1 MPRRS
6 RQPSPRELAPGCLTV
21 RLGKGTV
28 EGMSVSPYWLFGLI
42 GFLLLGG
49 AELRADDDRQRVWQE
64 ARTFK
69 QDCATATSE
78 ELPSLIERFGRME
91 DSYTKGSTFIA
102 LAEAWFRLQPLP
114 VKAVFSSEETPLPPL
129 PEGFQD
135 ELIAALRRYQEVNA
149 PFEKLSASALKGEAK
164 IDFQAH
170 EADYW
175 KLLTEMLTGQGGPF
189 TERVLAFRWG
199 HWCGTGSERFYAPQS
214 RAILMALLQDQRWA
228 EAVGASLGTRA
239 EGPMRGTARV
249 LSSLVSDPVA
259 VVAGGL
265 AFQSLP
271 PHDYYKH
278 QGMTGLLGLMAMLSG
293 DERVRLLT
301 VLASWVSPDSRRDY
315 YRVLVKFVPIVEDP
329 NTDGSAEGW
338 GIEYGSG
345 GDNLEELMAER
356 VDEKG
361 QALALDFL
369 CSQATAS
376 LPVEAAQE
384 LVRVFRPKRH
394 PAIRSALRRL
404 LEHPSATVAT
414 EAATALAERGEK
426 VEIPAKLGP
435 VRYQLT
441 INGQPYANRKVSWTV
456 QKKEGSPGSEVTT
469 STEGVAELS
478 RDYFLD
484 GTVEGVALRSVE
496 MANLSQPW
504 FRILLPAPPPTNDLH
519 PANVETMR
527 QVLLLDLP
535 RPDAEWMGQTMEI
548 VLWGAQDG
556 ENQRLGFWMPVKFSL
571 PAAREIVLPQIQ
583 RGTYRME
590 IRIPG
595 FTTWNDAF
603 EVGAS
608 EKVTLPFQR
617 ARDVR
622 FTVQPPSGLG
632 EFFIIPELWKNG
644 KRVST
649 DWDYE
654 KRVFRGV
661 SVGAYTLH
669 LPSSA
674 EIRKTHRLG
683 LPYDAPEFA
692 GADIP
697 FEVTPDNLE
706 PLDLGVIPLGKID
719 P

>member
-1 MPRRS
+1 M
-6 RQPSPRELAPGCLTV
+6 T
-21 RLGKGTV
+21 
-28 EGMSVSPYWLFGLI
+28 VSPYWLFGLV
-42 GFLLLGG
+42 GLLFLGG
-49 AELRADDDRQRVWQE
+49 AELRADDDWQRVWQE
-64 ARTFK
+64 TQTFK
-69 QDCATATSE
+69 QDCAVATTGE
-78 ELPSLIERFGRME
+78 MPPLIERFGRIE
-91 DSYTKGSTFIA
+91 DSSYTKGRAFIA

-114 VKAVFSSEETPLPPL
+114 AKAVFSSEETPLPPL
-129 PEGFQD
+129 PEGFPD
-135 ELIAALRRYQEVNA
+135 ELIAALRHYQEVNA
-149 PFEKLSASALKGEAK
+149 PFEKLSASALKGESK

-175 KLLTEMLTGQGGPF
+175 KLLIEMLTGQGGPF

-214 RAILMALLQDQRWA
+214 RAILMALLQDQRWS
-228 EAVGASLGTRA
+228 EAAGASLAARPD
-239 EGPMRGTARV
+239 GPMRGTARV
-249 LSSLVSDPVA
+249 LSSLVSDPVV

-271 PHDYYKH
+271 PHDYYKR
-278 QGMTGLLGLMAMLSG
+278 QGMTGLLGLMAVLPG

-301 VLASWVSPDSRRDY
+301 MLVPWIPPDSRRDY
-315 YRVLVKFVPIVEDP
+315 YRVLGKFVPIVEDP
-329 NTDGSAEGW
+329 NSDGSAERWMIGDM
-338 GIEYGSG
+338 S
-345 GDNLEELMAER
+345 GDNLDELVAER

-394 PAIRSALRRL
+394 PVIRSALRRL

-441 INGQPYANRKVSWTV
+441 INGQPYAGRRVSWTV
-456 QKKEGSPGSEVTT
+456 QKKEGSTSSEVTT
-469 STEGVAELS
+469 SAEGVAELS
-478 RDYFLD
+478 RDDFLD
-484 GTVEGVALRSVE
+484 GTIEGVALRSVE
-496 MANLSQPW
+496 MADLLQPW
-504 FRILLPAPPPTNDLH
+504 FSILLPAPPPTNDLH

-527 QVLLLDLP
+527 QTLHLDLP
-535 RPDAEWMGQTMEI
+535 RPDADLAGQTMEI
-548 VLWGAQDG
+548 VLWGAQDAK
-556 ENQRLGFWMPVKFSL
+556 NQRLGFWMPVKFSL
-571 PAAREIVLPQIQ
+571 PAARKIVLPNIQ
-583 RGTYRME
+583 RGTYRLE

-608 EKVTLPFQR
+608 EKLTLPFQR

-622 FTVQPPSGLG
+622 LTVQPPSGWN
-632 EFFIIPELWKNG
+632 EFSIIPELWKNG
-644 KRVST
+644 KRIST

-654 KRVFRGV
+654 KHLFRGV

-674 EIRKTHRLG
+674 EVRKRVHFG
-683 LPYDAPEFA
+683 LPDGPEFS

-697 FEVTPDNLE
+697 FEVTSENPQ
-706 PLDLGVIPLGKID
+706 PLDLGVIPLEKVS